1 MQYKDEVALRN
12 AFATINALSD
22 VYEKYQNGEIQN
34 FGTIVYGYRR
44 GEMGTIEYDIIS
56 KNDSAS

>member
-1 MQYKDEVALRN
+1 ML
-12 AFATINALSD
+12 LSGCGN
-22 VYEKYQNGEIQN
+22 EKYQNGEIQN